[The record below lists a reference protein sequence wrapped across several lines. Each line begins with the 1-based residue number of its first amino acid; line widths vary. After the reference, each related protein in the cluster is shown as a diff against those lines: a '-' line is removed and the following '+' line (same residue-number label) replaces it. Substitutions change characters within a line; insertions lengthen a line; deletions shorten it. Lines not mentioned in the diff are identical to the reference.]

1 MRACARASAC
11 LSVCACVR
19 VFVFMCAPY
28 QTSVCVCVWMGGCV
42 RARVRACVRNN
53 YVMMTMMLMMMVSGG
68 RADEWAGGRVCVYV
82 YVCVSVCVVMGPCRE
97 PPITQVCAQACARE
111 SSRRMRAHA

>member
-1 MRACARASAC
+1 
-11 LSVCACVR
+11 
-19 VFVFMCAPY
+19 MCAPY